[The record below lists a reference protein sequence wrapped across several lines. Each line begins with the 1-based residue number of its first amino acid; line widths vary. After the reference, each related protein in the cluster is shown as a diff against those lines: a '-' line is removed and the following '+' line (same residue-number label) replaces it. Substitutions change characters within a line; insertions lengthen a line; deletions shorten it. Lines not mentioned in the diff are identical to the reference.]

1 MNREPYPYITC
12 PECESQMLNP
22 IIEDEMYHFV
32 CNECGCHVWYDGLEE
47 E

>member
-22 IIEDEMYHFV
+22 TIEDGMYHFV
-32 CNECGCHVWYDGLEE
+32 CHECGCHVWYDGLEE